1 MKVLSRITVIGLLA
15 LTAVVLLINVHYLYT
30 TPVANTDT
38 WWCGDETWLM
48 GEYHHFITTGHYSNP
63 FAPGSVFS
71 LCTGLLFGSCY
82 VTAAL
87 YGLPLLFIQ
96 GHTVDAGRTLTWIFG
111 VLTLFAVWKIA
122 KRYHVGMVARAY
134 GCLLLAGTVCFF
146 ITSHSARP
154 DMLVGLT
161 LLLCTGC
168 LPLLAEKPFPN
179 RDVFLGFLLPFGF
192 LVNGHV
198 TILSFLTIGYIAWMS
213 GIFKSK
219 KLIFR
224 MTGAAVVGFVLLFLV
239 QEALLGS
246 ASLYVGPL
254 SGGTSMMPLA
264 HFLHPKTDI
273 ADVNAR
279 IAIATTWASGMLSV
293 FVVLVAALVWAHTRY
308 KARIVPMEPAHRR
321 LLASAALV
329 VLSSMCLEFY
339 WPRYLIFVLPT
350 IVLSFLIVIAYLVR
364 ALPRAS
370 VAALSAALS
379 VCMAFALWQYE
390 ADTAKLGAAGEFIT
404 ASNTTAVT
412 DALAAIHARRAGM
425 LRIFSTVPG
434 ENIAMDD
441 SCTLI
446 TPVMYVQPIDTTMS
460 PKDLW
465 NAAKIDY
472 AIVCIPAHGS
482 DDWRQTDVAVDPS
495 ARSRARVIFERL
507 GAFSDIRRSNDP
519 SDLKNL
525 DTLRVY
531 EF

>member
-1 MKVLSRITVIGLLA
+1 MKALSRITVAALLA
-15 LTAVVLLINVHYLYT
+15 LTAVVLLINVRYLYT
-30 TPVANTDT
+30 TPVVNTDT

-71 LCTGLLFGSCY
+71 QCTGLLFGSCY

-87 YGLPLLFIQ
+87 YGLPLLWIKTQ
-96 GHTVDAGRTLTWIFG
+96 TVDVGRTLTWIFA
-111 VLTLFAVWKIA
+111 VLTLFAIWNIA
-122 KRYHVGMVARAY
+122 KPYRIGPMVRAY

-161 LLLCTGC
+161 LLILTGC
-168 LPLLAEKPFPN
+168 LPLITQKPFRN
-179 RDVFLGFLLPFGF
+179 RDVFLGFLLPLGF

-198 TILSFLTIGYIAWMS
+198 TILSFLMIGYIAWTS

-219 KLIFR
+219 KLILR
-224 MTGAAVVGFVLLFLV
+224 MAGAAVAGFVLLFV
-239 QEALLGS
+239 TQEALLGS

-264 HFLHPKTDI
+264 HFIHPKTDL

-279 IAIATTWASGMLSV
+279 IAIANTWATGMLSV

-308 KARIVPMEPAHRR
+308 KARIVPLEPAHRR

-329 VLSSMCLEFY
+329 VLSSICFEFY

-350 IVLSFLIVIAYLVR
+350 IVLSFLIVIAYVVR
-364 ALPRAS
+364 ALTRTS
-370 VAALSAALS
+370 VVVLSAALS
-379 VCMAFALWQYE
+379 VCMAFALLHYE
-390 ADTAKLGAAGEFIT
+390 TDTTKLGEAGEFIT
-404 ASNTTAVT
+404 TANTSAVT
-412 DALAAIHARRAGM
+412 DALAAIHARRAGI

-441 SCTLI
+441 PCTLI
-446 TPVMYVQPIDTTMS
+446 TPVMYVQPIDTAMS
-460 PKDLW
+460 RTDVW
-465 NAAKIDY
+465 NNAKIDY

-482 DDWRQTDVAVDPS
+482 DDWRQTDLAVDPS

-507 GAFSDIRRSNDP
+507 GAFSDIRRSYDP
-519 SDLKNL
+519 SDLKNP